1 MATKTDVVEGFAARV
16 KRETDGEHSDA
27 EGSSFM
33 SDLLKGTL
41 PESAYVSLL
50 VQQWFVYRALEDA
63 GRALED
69 DPVAAPFLDDKLL
82 RMAQLEADLR
92 FHLGDDF
99 ADKISPLPSTER
111 YADRITEISGQWS
124 PGFVAHHYLRYMG
137 DLSGGQII
145 RRLMERAYG
154 YDTDGVRFYI
164 FDQIPKTKPYKDDYR
179 AHMDA
184 LDLDEPGKQRFIAEV
199 AAAFRFNRDM
209 FADLAAEV
217 DRARGD
223 A

>member
-33 SDLLKGTL
+33 SDLLEGTL